1 MLEYDKL
8 YTVEEVAQ
16 KTGLTDRTIRNYLK
30 DGRLRGKK
38 IGGQWRFTADD
49 IEALFRTPGEEDV
62 KKGGEMDDFLGSSCS
77 ESNPDVCVMADYRCE
92 EGTAKEIAAR
102 IYAEKDDPANNY
114 SKGKITFEYSKD
126 EGKARY
132 IVRGNADFAAAML
145 KIIRKQTKK
154 I

>member
-8 YTVEEVAQ
+8 YTVEDVAQ

-30 DGRLRGKK
+30 DGRLKGKK

-49 IEALFRTPGEEDV
+49 IEALFRTPGEEV
-62 KKGGEMDDFLGSSCS
+62 EKKSGEMDDFLAFSCDS
-77 ESNPDVCVMADYRCE
+77 SNPDVCVMVDYCCE
-92 EGTAKEIAAR
+92 ESAAKEIAVR
-102 IYAEKDDPANNY
+102 IYAEKDDPANNF
-114 SKGKITFEYSKD
+114 SKGRITFEY
-126 EGKARY
+126 EREAGKAHY